1 MARGQLPPYIEALLS
16 PSAYPHPVER
26 VELIQTH
33 ISYVLLAGDY
43 VYKVKKPVDLGFLDY
58 STLEKRR
65 FYCEEEVRL
74 NRRLCPEA
82 YLGVVPITSK
92 GESVAL
98 AGTGEVVEYAVKM
111 KRLPQERMME
121 VLLEKDTVTSDMLT
135 ALTGKLAAFHR
146 SSERSGHIDSFG
158 SEETIRGNWQENFGQ
173 TD

>member
-1 MARGQLPPYIEALLS
+1 MARGQLPPHIEALLS
-16 PSAYPHPVER
+16 PSAYPHPARR
-26 VELIQTH
+26 VELVQTH

-92 GESVAL
+92 GEIESMF
-98 AGTGEVVEYAVKM
+98 Y
-111 KRLPQERMME
+111 QEGLITWLR
-121 VLLEKDTVTSDMLT
+121 
-135 ALTGKLAAFHR
+135 
-146 SSERSGHIDSFG
+146 
-158 SEETIRGNWQENFGQ
+158 N
-173 TD
+173 